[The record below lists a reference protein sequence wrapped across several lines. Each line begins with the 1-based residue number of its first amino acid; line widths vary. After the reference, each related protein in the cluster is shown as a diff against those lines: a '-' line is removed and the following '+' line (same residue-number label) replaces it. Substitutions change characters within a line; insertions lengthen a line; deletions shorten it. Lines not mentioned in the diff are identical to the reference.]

1 MLSARRQ
8 RIGKRVSQEV
18 LVIDVGGTHVKL
30 LAGGRR
36 LPLKF
41 DSGPRMT
48 PAKLVEQIKKL
59 TTEWK
64 YDAVSLGYPGLVV
77 HGRIA
82 SEPHNLAAGWVGFD
96 FKRAFKKPVKIIND
110 AAMQALGDYRGGRIL
125 FVGLGTGMGSAMI
138 VDGDLEPMELGH
150 LPYKKGRSYED
161 YAGAR
166 GLRRLGKKKW
176 NKHVLGIIGV
186 LRAAL
191 EPDRVIIGGGN
202 AKLLKRLPSGV
213 VIGDNAKA
221 FAGGF
226 RLWKN

>member
-1 MLSARRQ
+1 V
-8 RIGKRVSQEV
+8 IGKRASPRRI

-30 LAGGRR
+30 LASGRR
-36 LPLKF
+36 QPRKF
-41 DSGPRMT
+41 DSGPQMT
-48 PAKLVEQIKKL
+48 APKMVEQIKKL
-59 TTEWK
+59 TTDWK

-77 HGRIA
+77 HGHIA
-82 SEPHNLAAGWVGFD
+82 SEPRNLAAGWVGFD

-150 LPYKKGRSYED
+150 LPYQKGRSYED

-166 GLRRLGKKKW
+166 GLLRLGKKKW
-176 NKHVLGIIGV
+176 NNHVFEIIGL

-202 AKLLKRLPSGV
+202 AKLLKRLPGGV
-213 VIGDNAKA
+213 TIGDNAKA

-226 RLWKN
+226 RLWKS

>member
-1 MLSARRQ
+1 M
-8 RIGKRVSQEV
+8 
-18 LVIDVGGTHVKL
+18 
-30 LAGGRR
+30 
-36 LPLKF
+36 
-41 DSGPRMT
+41 
-48 PAKLVEQIKKL
+48 VEQIKRL
-59 TTEWK
+59 TTDWK

-96 FKRAFKKPVKIIND
+96 FRRSFRKPVKIIND
-110 AAMQALGDYRGGRIL
+110 AAMQALGDYRGGRML
-125 FVGLGTGMGSAMI
+125 FIGLGTGMGSAMI

-161 YAGAR
+161 YAGAQ
-166 GLRRLGKKKW
+166 GLRRLGKKNW
-176 NKHVLGIIGV
+176 NKHVLEIIGV

-202 AKLLKRLPSGV
+202 AKLLKRLPHGV
-213 VIGDNAKA
+213 TVGENAKA

-226 RLWKN
+226 RLWKRS

>member
-1 MLSARRQ
+1 MKRARPR
-8 RIGKRVSQEV
+8 RI

-30 LAGGRR
+30 MASGRKQPR
-36 LPLKF
+36 KF
-41 DSGPRMT
+41 DSGPQMT
-48 PAKLVEQIKKL
+48 APKMVEQIKEL
-59 TTEWK
+59 TTDWK

-96 FKRAFKKPVKIIND
+96 FTRSFKKPVKIIND
-110 AAMQALGDYRGGRIL
+110 AAMQALGDYRGGRML

-138 VDGDLEPMELGH
+138 VDGDVEPMELGH

-166 GLRRLGKKKW
+166 GLLRLGKKKW
-176 NKHVLGIIGV
+176 KKHVLEIIGV

-202 AKLLKRLPSGV
+202 AKLLKRLPDGV
-213 VIGDNAKA
+213 TIGDNAKA

-226 RLWKN
+226 RLWKR

>member
-1 MLSARRQ
+1 V
-8 RIGKRVSQEV
+8 IGKRASPRRI

-30 LAGGRR
+30 LASGRR
-36 LPLKF
+36 QPRKF
-41 DSGPRMT
+41 DSGPQMT
-48 PAKLVEQIKKL
+48 APKMVEQIKKL
-59 TTEWK
+59 TTDWK

-77 HGRIA
+77 HGHIA
-82 SEPHNLAAGWVGFD
+82 SEPRNLAAGWVGFD

-150 LPYKKGRSYED
+150 LPYKKGRSFED

-166 GLRRLGKKKW
+166 GLLRLGKKKW
-176 NKHVLGIIGV
+176 NKHVLEIIGL

-202 AKLLKRLPSGV
+202 AKLLKRLPGGV
-213 VIGDNAKA
+213 TIGDNAKA

-226 RLWKN
+226 RLWKS

>member
-1 MLSARRQ
+1 VKRARPR
-8 RIGKRVSQEV
+8 RI

-30 LAGGRR
+30 LASGRR

-48 PAKLVEQIKKL
+48 PARMVEQIKRL
-59 TTEWK
+59 TTDWK

-77 HGRIA
+77 HGRIV

-96 FKRAFKKPVKIIND
+96 FTRSFKKPVKIIND
-110 AAMQALGDYRGGRIL
+110 AAMQALGDYRGGRML

-138 VDGDLEPMELGH
+138 VDGDVEPMELGH

-161 YAGAR
+161 YAGAQ
-166 GLRRLGKKKW
+166 GLRRLGKKNW
-176 NKHVLGIIGV
+176 NKHVLEIIGV

-202 AKLLKRLPSGV
+202 AKLLKRLPDGV
-213 VIGDNAKA
+213 TIGDNAKA

-226 RLWKN
+226 RLWKR

>member
-1 MLSARRQ
+1 MPDSSPMATSRRIAV
-8 RIGKRVSQEV
+8 IGKRASPRRI

-30 LAGGRR
+30 MASGRKQPR
-36 LPLKF
+36 KF
-41 DSGPRMT
+41 DSGPQMT
-48 PAKLVEQIKKL
+48 APKMVEQIKEL
-59 TTEWK
+59 TTDWK

-82 SEPHNLAAGWVGFD
+82 SEPHNLA
-96 FKRAFKKPVKIIND
+96 VKIIND
-110 AAMQALGDYRGGRIL
+110 AAMQALGDYRGGRML
-125 FVGLGTGMGSAMI
+125 FIGLGTGMGSAMI
-138 VDGDLEPMELGH
+138 VDGDVEPMELGH

-166 GLRRLGKKKW
+166 GLLRLGKKKW
-176 NKHVLGIIGV
+176 KKHVLEIIGV

-202 AKLLKRLPSGV
+202 AKFLKRLPGSV
-213 VIGDNAKA
+213 TIGDNAKA

-226 RLWKN
+226 RLWKS